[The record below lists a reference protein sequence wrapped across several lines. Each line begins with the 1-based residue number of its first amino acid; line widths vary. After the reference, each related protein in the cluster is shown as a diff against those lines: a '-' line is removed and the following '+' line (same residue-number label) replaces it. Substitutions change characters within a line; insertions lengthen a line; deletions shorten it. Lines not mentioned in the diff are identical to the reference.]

1 MILLMKA
8 TTASALFPTPL
19 SLEQAAALTP
29 QQVLMAVQGWLH
41 SEQQAAAF
49 QQQLAALKEQIDAL
63 KHQLD
68 WFKRQ
73 TFGQKSEKRIPE
85 APANQLS
92 LGETMGM
99 EAAALPATAPTRL
112 VLAHQRKVLRSA
124 GDKAEAVPFFDE
136 NRVPVET
143 IEVPN
148 PEIASLIE
156 AQRRGEKGRCRR

>member
-1 MILLMKA
+1 MRNNQSFLWTKVPVIDTILLMKA
-8 TTASALFPTPL
+8 TTAAALFPTPL

-49 QQQLAALKEQIDAL
+49 QQQLTAFKEQIDAL

-92 LGETMGM
+92 LG
-99 EAAALPATAPTRL
+99 
-112 VLAHQRKVLRSA
+112 
-124 GDKAEAVPFFDE
+124 
-136 NRVPVET
+136 
-143 IEVPN
+143 
-148 PEIASLIE
+148 
-156 AQRRGEKGRCRR
+156 